1 MSLYGVKVTNIC
13 PSMIATEMTRDRK
26 FKVDSLIQVNDITK
40 TLDYLLSLGRN
51 GILFEIIIN
60 CFPFV
65 EKLTEASYKIF
76 ELD

>member
-13 PSMIATEMTRDRK
+13 PGMIATEMTQDRK
-26 FKVDSLIQVNDITK
+26 FKADSMIQVNDITK
-40 TLDYLLSLGRN
+40 TLDYLLSLGKK
-51 GILFEIIIN
+51 GIPSEIIIN